1 MQRPLLPILLAFI
14 GGITAGA
21 ASGPPG
27 LPVVAA
33 FAGSVIL
40 FLVPAVKRRC
50 IYAELC
56 LLVAFFSFAF
66 LITGHEVH
74 KPPGP
79 RDVSL
84 LAGGERLTLEGLVV
98 ENPRILPDRADIT
111 VRVYS
116 TVEGNATVPVEG
128 LILLSTRDT
137 ANLPGYGDYIRFKAK
152 LKEPRNFNNPGGFDY
167 RRYLLGKGIRARG
180 YLDKSG
186 FIVIRSGGGNPLK
199 ARLEGYR
206 NSLRK
211 AIREN
216 ASSPEGEIIQA
227 MVLGEQSEI
236 PREVM
241 DKFNRTGTSHVIAI
255 SGFNIGIIAAVSF
268 FLARLVMKQ
277 SERLLLKFN
286 ILKISAVFSFIPVIL
301 FAFISGLGISV
312 LRASLM
318 VLAFL
323 VAVCF
328 GRGRD
333 SFNVLALT
341 ALLILA
347 VSPLALYDVS
357 FQLSFVAVASIL
369 FMVPVFSLYL
379 PDGKR
384 ISERQYPRLARAAA
398 GGGLFLAVTLSA
410 TLGTAPLIIY
420 HFNLLSLITIIANAV
435 IVPIM
440 GYLVIVLGMVI
451 IVSTPLSSFLTAS
464 VVKIASSLTALSVW
478 LADRL
483 THLPWAFTFVPTPT
497 ALELGAYYGL
507 LFCAVQLLKER
518 HRKDEGTVREV
529 RRAPVALLSAF
540 VSLILFFY
548 AVDYIY
554 FYNRDRHPDTLR
566 VTVVDVGQGS
576 STLVDFPGGTKMLI
590 DGGGF
595 YDGSFDVGR
604 YVLAPMLWHERVGRV
619 DIAVLSHPHPDHLNG
634 LLYILKNFRVK
645 EVWTNG
651 DEGDPDTYE
660 EFKRIIAEQNIHH
673 RVLKGRSRRHFNVG
687 DSDVHVLNLRN
698 CPEESDTFDL
708 NDRSLVL
715 KVTYGKTS
723 FLIPGDISEAAEE
736 ELVRRNGPIL
746 RSQVLVAPHHGSAR
760 SSSQAFI
767 KAVRPETV
775 VFSSGAGNVFRLPH
789 PDALARYN
797 RIGCLIFRTDLN
809 GAVTIQTDG
818 QNVAARPFRGL

>member
-14 GGITAGA
+14 AGITAGA
-21 ASGPPG
+21 ASAPPGPP
-27 LPVVAA
+27 VIAA
-33 FAGSVIL
+33 FVGSLIL
-40 FLVPAVKRRC
+40 FLVPAVKRRRV
-50 IYAELC
+50 YADLC

-79 RDVSL
+79 RDVSRFS
-84 LAGGERLTLEGLVV
+84 GGELLTLEGLVV
-98 ENPRILPDRADIT
+98 ENPRMLPDRADIT

-116 TVEGNATVPVEG
+116 KVEENATEPVEG

-137 ANLPGYGDYIRFKAK
+137 ANLPDYGDYIRFKTK

-186 FIVIRSGGGNPLK
+186 FVVIRSGGGNVLK
-199 ARLEGYR
+199 ARLESYR
-206 NSLRK
+206 NSLRQ

-241 DKFNRTGTSHVIAI
+241 DKFNQTGTSHVIAI

-268 FLARLVMKQ
+268 FLARLVMRQ
-277 SERLLLKFN
+277 SEYLLLRFN
-286 ILKISAVFSFIPVIL
+286 ILKVSAVFSFLPVIL

-323 VAVCF
+323 VAACF

-333 SFNVLALT
+333 SFNILALT
-341 ALLILA
+341 AILILT
-347 VSPLALYDVS
+347 VSPLALFDVS

-369 FMVPVFSLYL
+369 FMVPVFFLYL
-379 PDGKR
+379 PDGKKIEESR
-384 ISERQYPRLARAAA
+384 YPWLVKAAAAA
-398 GGGLFLAVTLSA
+398 GLFFAATLSA

-420 HFNLLSLITIIANAV
+420 HFNLLSLITLIANAV

-464 VVKIASSLTALSVW
+464 VVKLASSLTALSVW

-483 THLPWAFTFVPTPT
+483 TNLPWAFTFVPTPT
-497 ALELGAYYGL
+497 VLELGAYYVL

-518 HRKDEGTVREV
+518 HGKDEATVKET
-529 RRAPVALLSAF
+529 RRVSAALLSASL
-540 VSLILFFY
+540 SLILLFY
-548 AVDYIY
+548 AVDFIY
-554 FYNRDRHPDTLR
+554 FYNKDRHPDTLR
-566 VTVVDVGQGS
+566 VTVIDVGQGT

-595 YDGSFDVGR
+595 YDGNFDVGR
-604 YVLAPMLWHERVGRV
+604 YVLAPMLWHERVDRV

-634 LLYILKNFRVK
+634 LLYILRNFRVK

-651 DEGDPDTYE
+651 DEGDPETYE
-660 EFKRIIAEQNIHH
+660 EFKRIITEQNIRH
-673 RVLKGRSRRHFNVG
+673 RVLKGRSRRHFKVG

-698 CPEESDTFDL
+698 SPEESDTFDL

-723 FLIPGDISEAAEE
+723 FLLPGDISEAAEE
-736 ELVRRNGPIL
+736 ELVRRNGPLL
-746 RSQVLVAPHHGSAR
+746 RSQVVVAPHHGSAW
-760 SSSQAFI
+760 SSSQPFL
-767 KAVRPETV
+767 KAVRPEAA
-775 VFSSGAGNVFRLPH
+775 VFPCGAGNVFRLPH
-789 PDALARYN
+789 PDALARYS
-797 RIGCLIFRTDLN
+797 RIGCRIFRTDLN
-809 GAVTIQTDG
+809 GAVTFQTDG
-818 QNVAARPFRGL
+818 QNITARPFRGL